1 MSDFTLGCPQASST
15 TPLAGPIAILVVIAG
30 GGAYVLQGAALGA
43 GIAAKKVQQRFRKRR
58 EGRRAQCTDAKA
70 AALIKM

>member
-1 MSDFTLGCPQASST
+1 M
-15 TPLAGPIAILVVIAG
+15 
-30 GGAYVLQGAALGA
+30 QGAALGA